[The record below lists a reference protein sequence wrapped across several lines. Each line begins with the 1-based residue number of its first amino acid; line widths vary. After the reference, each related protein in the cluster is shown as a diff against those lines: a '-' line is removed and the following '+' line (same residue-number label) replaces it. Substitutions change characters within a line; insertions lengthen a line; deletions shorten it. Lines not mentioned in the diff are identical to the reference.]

1 VEAVT
6 RNQKLAA
13 MFIAF
18 AVAIGVSV
26 AAAFVAESDMARLE
40 QVERAR

>member
-13 MFIAF
+13 LLIAF

-40 QVERAR
+40 QVERVR